1 MINNIKLI
9 RARLVRHG
17 IKGIPNAIIKEAIL
31 KHTDDSDDFTDKQKE
46 AVVAE
51 LLQLYQ
57 GENISTENVNIDLT
71 KTSEDKES
79 SEEVNQEMLAS
90 LPKVEVA
97 ITTAQKT
104 DMVANQAQ
112 LMGLVLAETDIQN
125 IAQQIDFQNSDS
137 NDLIDEIKNSL
148 IAFISYRESQS
159 QAKVSQAFTE
169 IIHHANAS
177 NQRVSDS
184 LHTGLQSVAAQME
197 EQRNHFKS
205 SVRSSLRFFAIPGSE
220 TYE

>member
-9 RARLVRHG
+9 RARLVRNG
-17 IKGIPNAIIKEAIL
+17 IKGISNAIIKEAIL
-31 KHTDDSDDFTDKQKE
+31 KHTDDSDDFTDEQKD

-51 LLQLYQ
+51 LLQVYQ
-57 GENISTENVNIDLT
+57 SENTNTDNAELTEI
-71 KTSEDKES
+71 SEDKES

-90 LPKVEVA
+90 LPKVETA
-97 ITTAQKT
+97 ITPAQKT
-104 DMVANQAQ
+104 EMIANQAQ
-112 LMGLVLAETDIQN
+112 LMGLVLAENDIQN
-125 IAQQIDFQNSDS
+125 IAQQVDFQSSDS
-137 NDLIDEIKNSL
+137 SDLIDEIKNSL

-205 SVRSSLRFFAIPGSE
+205 SVRSSLRYFAIPGSE